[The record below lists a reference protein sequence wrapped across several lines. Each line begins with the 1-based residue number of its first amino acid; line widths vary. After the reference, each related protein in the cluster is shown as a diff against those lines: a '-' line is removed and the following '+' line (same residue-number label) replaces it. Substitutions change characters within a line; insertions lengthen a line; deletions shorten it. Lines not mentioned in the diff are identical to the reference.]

1 MWIFFAA
8 CLISS
13 RGRHR
18 REQAFFG
25 GDWRLLPA
33 NQSADAASISPSSPS
48 PLALLRGVRVCSD
61 INDCWGD
68 GSGIYVVRLTLD
80 RAEWCALSRR
90 RLCRSCWEWALGD
103 EGHREHS
110 EPVILRLNWVFF
122 SSFFFFFF
130 FLWTSQ
136 LRFALL
142 SRTEAVCFAVDQSR
156 ELICVKIRRPHIVD
170 RLYVARS
177 LVIGAAHLMGIQTPS
192 TVAGT
197 MFSKSGKFTVYTN
210 LIGVCHWK
218 HKAYEITF
226 WRLRNALTKQM
237 NWEKKSS
244 GFLRFCRD
252 FFWPCMNFD
261 YQISLST
268 PIDRWVTL
276 EMIESCRFDHVGD
289 AFKDPLDV
297 ETRFCATMQDA
308 PGRDGICLQTVFRA
322 KG

>member
-122 SSFFFFFF
+122 PSFFFFFF

-237 NWEKKSS
+237 NWGKKILRVSA
-244 GFLRFCRD
+244 FLSRF
-252 FFWPCMNFD
+252 FFFD
-261 YQISLST
+261 RVWILVIKLVYLHRSIAEW
-268 PIDRWVTL
+268 R
-276 EMIESCRFDHVGD
+276 
-289 AFKDPLDV
+289 
-297 ETRFCATMQDA
+297 
-308 PGRDGICLQTVFRA
+308 
-322 KG
+322 